1 MATLQESNMTIKS
14 PPFIQMSFPKK
25 NVYVFYKYIYV
36 FIYIYIFIAMFY
48 VEGYIT
54 STIAFYI
61 AMLIGDVYNIH
72 PHL

>member
-14 PPFIQMSFPKK
+14 PPFIQMSFQKK
-25 NVYVFYKYIYV
+25 NVYVFYIYMYS
-36 FIYIYIFIAMFY
+36 YIYIFIAMFY